1 MEGNVPARRLNDQHS
16 FTCTALL
23 ANVRGPCFGTSR
35 LPDWKRLAHVPLQ
48 QARHAFNLIAKARR
62 FRIKSLRLIR
72 EQLRAS
78 ANMDIIQQLK
88 AGILSHGSMA
98 VIAVVGVVALVL
110 AIKIAHFLARLLL
123 GLIALAAIGGAVWW
137 FFLKH

>member
-1 MEGNVPARRLNDQHS
+1 
-16 FTCTALL
+16 
-23 ANVRGPCFGTSR
+23 
-35 LPDWKRLAHVPLQ
+35 
-48 QARHAFNLIAKARR
+48 
-62 FRIKSLRLIR
+62 
-72 EQLRAS
+72 
-78 ANMDIIQQLK
+78 MDIIQQLK